1 MPDKRVFLD
10 TNIWVYLFAN
20 SQDAEDKRKQ
30 EIARQVLLQHS
41 NIIISTQVLNELSN
55 VWLRKYQFELEK
67 VKLYL
72 QRICEISEVRLLD
85 DSLMFEALDLLKNY
99 NFSFYDSLVVAAALD
114 THCTILF
121 SEDMQHKQWI
131 NGQLQICNPF
141 VGF

>member
-1 MPDKRVFLD
+1 LG
-10 TNIWVYLFAN
+10 LFVAN

-30 EIARQVLLQHS
+30 EIARQLLLQHS

-85 DSLMFEALDLLKNY
+85 DSLTFEALDLLKNY
-99 NFSFYDSLVVAAALD
+99 NFSFYDSLVVAAVLD